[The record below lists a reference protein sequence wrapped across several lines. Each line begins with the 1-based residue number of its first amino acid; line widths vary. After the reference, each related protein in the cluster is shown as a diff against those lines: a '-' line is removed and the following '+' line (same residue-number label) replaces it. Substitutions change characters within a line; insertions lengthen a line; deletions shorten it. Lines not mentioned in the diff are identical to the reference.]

1 MVSQSLRARES
12 TYKHH
17 KYALIRC
24 KGKSHLKMFR
34 FKVPLGCADDK
45 AIMSAADLHVFQSQR
60 PVLKPCAVRLL
71 MDIYPEKDL
80 RPSQWQVSNNC
91 RTLNRLR
98 TQDSRLSARL
108 YNKRLLPR
116 PIT

>member
-1 MVSQSLRARES
+1 
-12 TYKHH
+12 
-17 KYALIRC
+17 
-24 KGKSHLKMFR
+24 MFR

-80 RPSQWQVSNNC
+80 RPS
-91 RTLNRLR
+91 
-98 TQDSRLSARL
+98 
-108 YNKRLLPR
+108 
-116 PIT
+116 